1 MKAVVDSLNS
11 EQSDSE
17 FAAKVEKQN
26 DSRIRQFGGKNY
38 SCTRCKKCFSSLWEL
53 NRHTEKCRTES
64 AKYLMLRSKD
74 HYPCDCCG
82 KKFDSLREFKRHA
95 FLWHSLSDIWRHYN
109 RTIEGLLGKRD
120 FHECRQPILNTIRN
134 GKFQEFITNLLRKKI
149 PFDPD
154 VIDRRLP
161 IV

>member
-1 MKAVVDSLNS
+1 MERCRPES
-11 EQSDSE
+11 
-17 FAAKVEKQN
+17 
-26 DSRIRQFGGKNY
+26 GKY
-38 SCTRCKKCFSSLWEL
+38 VILK
-53 NRHTEKCRTES
+53 
-64 AKYLMLRSKD
+64 SKD
-74 HYPCDCCG
+74 HYKCDCCG
-82 KKFDSLREFKRHA
+82 MKFESSREFKRHV

-109 RTIEGLLGKRD
+109 RTVQALLGKRD